1 MAFGL
6 VGRLVGAGVFGLGL
20 LIVVGFPSVM
30 YRDFQPEGIS
40 RAGVIF
46 GIILMGIGLYLILG

>member
-6 VGRLVGAGVFGLGL
+6 AGTIGGALVFGLGL
-20 LIVVGFPSVM
+20 VIVVGFPSVM